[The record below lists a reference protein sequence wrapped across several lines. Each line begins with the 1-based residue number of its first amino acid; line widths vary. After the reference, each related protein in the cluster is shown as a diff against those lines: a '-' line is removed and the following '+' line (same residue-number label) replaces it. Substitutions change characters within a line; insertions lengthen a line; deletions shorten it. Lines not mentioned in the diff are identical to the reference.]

1 MGRRASSSSSK
12 RKALSQDSLGID
24 LVEYKKARAFYSRH
38 KNRLT
43 SYFAKAE
50 ISMIENGDKPH
61 ETLAMILAAKEAV
74 FKSSNAPWMGTHG
87 FREILI
93 VAYGDRRLSFRLRGN
108 FKRSF
113 TRRRQPELTFLKCRD
128 YVIAKCSTKLR
139 NRPECVGN

>member
-1 MGRRASSSSSK
+1 MGRRTAK
-12 RKALSQDSLGID
+12 ESLGVDI
-24 LVEYKKARAFYSRH
+24 VEYKRARAFYSRH

-43 SYFAKAE
+43 SFFGRAE
-50 ISMIENGDKPH
+50 ISMIEKGPKPH
-61 ETLAMILAAKEAV
+61 ETLAMLLAAKEAV
-74 FKSSNAPWMGTHG
+74 FKSSGAPWMGTHG

-113 TRRRQPELTFLKCRD
+113 TRRRQPQLTFLKGRD
-128 YVIAKCSTKLR
+128 YVIAQCSAKLR